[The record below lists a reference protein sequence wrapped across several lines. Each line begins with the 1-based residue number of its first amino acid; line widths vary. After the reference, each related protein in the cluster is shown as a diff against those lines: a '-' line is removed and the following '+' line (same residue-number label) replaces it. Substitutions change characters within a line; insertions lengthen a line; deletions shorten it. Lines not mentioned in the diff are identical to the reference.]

1 MRKALK
7 ARCIIFAN
15 NKPLYDHAI
24 IVNDNIIEE
33 IIPNAEVST
42 KKNKI
47 INLSNSIL
55 MPGLINAHI
64 HLELEWVKRNLLP
77 FSSFASWLEQIID
90 LKKGMNQEKVI
101 LESVRSSIENSID
114 TGVTTI
120 GQISS
125 YDGLDLKNIIKS
137 KIRTV
142 YFFEITNSTIM
153 RTTTKTF
160 KRLLL
165 MNKKGKD
172 AMFNLRLFPHSIY
185 SLDTRKL
192 REIFKIA
199 KEKELGLGIHLA
211 ESIDEFKLSKGKQN
225 DIEKLVFPLLSRKPK
240 INTQNSSPLSYL
252 SRINKDNLFVS
263 LVHMNNLTNSDLELL
278 KKRKYPVIL
287 CPRSNLF
294 LNQKLPNL
302 KFFMNYEKAGL
313 GTDGLSSNFS
323 INLMDEIRFLYLNS
337 KKIVKQ
343 DCEVRVLEKATIGG
357 ARALGIDNY
366 VGSLEAGK
374 RADIIGFKQINL
386 NPYMS
391 VINSNQDD
399 LTFSMINGKVVRLK

>member
-1 MRKALK
+1 
-7 ARCIIFAN
+7 
-15 NKPLYDHAI
+15 
-24 IVNDNIIEE
+24 
-33 IIPNAEVST
+33 
-42 KKNKI
+42 
-47 INLSNSIL
+47 
-55 MPGLINAHI
+55 
-64 HLELEWVKRNLLP
+64 
-77 FSSFASWLEQIID
+77 
-90 LKKGMNQEKVI
+90 
-101 LESVRSSIENSID
+101 
-114 TGVTTI
+114 
-120 GQISS
+120 
-125 YDGLDLKNIIKS
+125 
-137 KIRTV
+137 
-142 YFFEITNSTIM
+142 
-153 RTTTKTF
+153 
-160 KRLLL
+160 

>member
-1 MRKALK
+1 
-7 ARCIIFAN
+7 
-15 NKPLYDHAI
+15 
-24 IVNDNIIEE
+24 
-33 IIPNAEVST
+33 
-42 KKNKI
+42 
-47 INLSNSIL
+47 
-55 MPGLINAHI
+55 
-64 HLELEWVKRNLLP
+64 
-77 FSSFASWLEQIID
+77 
-90 LKKGMNQEKVI
+90 MNQEKVI

-399 LTFSMINGKVVRLK
+399 LTFSMTNGKVVRLK